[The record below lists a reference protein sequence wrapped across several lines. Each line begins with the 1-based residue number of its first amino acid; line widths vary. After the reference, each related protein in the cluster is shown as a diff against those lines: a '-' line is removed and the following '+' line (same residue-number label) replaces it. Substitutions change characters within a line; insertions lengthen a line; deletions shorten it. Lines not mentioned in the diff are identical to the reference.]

1 MGTSVPGVCPRAGT
15 IYGWLSGAPVCAV
28 TMAAPAQQPNPGVRN
43 AHAAVYDTRSIRSS
57 CSSGVTLSEADL
69 HDPASAPDHPPGVL
83 VRERHGPEV
92 EEVGQLVP
100 GVALVG

>member
-43 AHAAVYDTRSIRSS
+43 AHAAVYDTRHHTLLLFERGHAFRS
-57 CSSGVTLSEADL
+57 
-69 HDPASAPDHPPGVL
+69 
-83 VRERHGPEV
+83 
-92 EEVGQLVP
+92 
-100 GVALVG
+100 